1 MIPHR
6 ADEPQ
11 VHVCANESWRGL
23 VTVAIG
29 TQASYNITPERA
41 EELAAELVAAAAEA
55 RAGVRDD

>member
-1 MIPHR
+1 VILHR
-6 ADEPQ
+6 PDAPQ
-11 VHVCANESWRGL
+11 FHVHPNEAWSGL
-23 VTVAIG
+23 VAFGVG